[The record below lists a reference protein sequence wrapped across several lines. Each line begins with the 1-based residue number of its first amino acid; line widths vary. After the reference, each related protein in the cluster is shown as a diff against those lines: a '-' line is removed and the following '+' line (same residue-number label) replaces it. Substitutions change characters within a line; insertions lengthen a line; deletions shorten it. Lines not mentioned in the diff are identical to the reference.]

1 MNLNSLQFRFTVHH
15 NRLGRWWVAEKLK
28 IIISTTGYPFGW
40 FMKVR
45 QGRIR
50 ATIFSDDF
58 AAAARCII
66 FFFFLVY
73 LRLALMC
80 RVTKFQF
87 WSTPVPETKNFFSSI
102 FLFGSNIIWLVFSTW
117 SAILFFFFNFV
128 LKNGN
133 IKSCVSLFIVIM
145 RLIFRADSCR
155 KTAAVA
161 AQAVTWQKM
170 SQTFFFYFL
179 SAAIDF

>member
-1 MNLNSLQFRFTVHH
+1 MGCSEAGNNYFDHWLS
-15 NRLGRWWVAEKLK
+15 
-28 IIISTTGYPFGW
+28 
-40 FMKVR
+40 VR
-45 QGRIR
+45 MIYEGETR
-50 ATIFSDDF
+50 ADPCDDF
-58 AAAARCII
+58 FRWFRCCWPLHY
-66 FFFFLVY
+66 FFLVSP
-73 LRLALMC
+73 RLALMC

-102 FLFGSNIIWLVFSTW
+102 FLFGSNTIWLVFSTW

>member
-1 MNLNSLQFRFTVHH
+1 MGCSEAGNNYFDHWLS
-15 NRLGRWWVAEKLK
+15 
-28 IIISTTGYPFGW
+28 
-40 FMKVR
+40 VR
-45 QGRIR
+45 MIYEGETR
-50 ATIFSDDF
+50 ADPCDDF
-58 AAAARCII
+58 FRWFRCCWPLHYFIFLGFSSSCTDVSSHEVPI
-66 FFFFLVY
+66 LVHPRSRDKEFFFFHL
-73 LRLALMC
+73 
-80 RVTKFQF
+80 
-87 WSTPVPETKNFFSSI
+87 PVWKQHNLI
-102 FLFGSNIIWLVFSTW
+102 GFLHLIGHFI
-117 SAILFFFFNFV
+117 FFFNFV

>member
-1 MNLNSLQFRFTVHH
+1 MGCSEAGNNYFDHWLS
-15 NRLGRWWVAEKLK
+15 
-28 IIISTTGYPFGW
+28 
-40 FMKVR
+40 VR
-45 QGRIR
+45 MIYEGETR
-50 ATIFSDDF
+50 ADPCDDF
-58 AAAARCII
+58 FRWFRCCWPLHY
-66 FFFFLVY
+66 FFFGFSSSCTDVSSHEIPILVDP
-73 LRLALMC
+73 RS
-80 RVTKFQF
+80 RDK
-87 WSTPVPETKNFFSSI
+87 EFFSSI
-102 FLFGSNIIWLVFSTW
+102 FLFGSNTIWLVFSTW

>member
-1 MNLNSLQFRFTVHH
+1 
-15 NRLGRWWVAEKLK
+15 
-28 IIISTTGYPFGW
+28 
-40 FMKVR
+40 MKVR

-58 AAAARCII
+58 AAAGRCII
-66 FFFFLVY
+66 FFFG
-73 LRLALMC
+73 
-80 RVTKFQF
+80 
-87 WSTPVPETKNFFSSI
+87 FSSSCTDVSSHEI
-102 FLFGSNIIWLVFSTW
+102 PILVDPRSRDKEFFFFHLPVWKQHNLIGFLHLIGHFI
-117 SAILFFFFNFV
+117 FFFNFV

-161 AQAVTWQKM
+161 AQAVT
-170 SQTFFFYFL
+170 
-179 SAAIDF
+179 